1 MVFLIIVFSSS
12 SNEENRAILSSLFTA
27 IFGIL
32 ILLAIQWLAL
42 KIYIEISKIAGGD
55 ILKGLWMALKSS
67 KGGFLG
73 IFLFL
78 YSIGFSY
85 YSALDPH
92 SGFIESFIG
101 FTFGVGLCEELVK
114 LIPVVWLMKKASKK
128 GEILHLSGILLVG
141 LASGVGFGVAE
152 GIMYS
157 AQFYNGIYG
166 WDVYWV
172 RFVTCVALHSTW
184 TGIAVIMLW
193 PHRNELFRV
202 EETTKNEK
210 AKDEKNKEDKEKEKS
225 HISRKVQTVIE
236 IEVQTVTKIFMLAYF
251 SGVAIIL
258 HGLYDT
264 LLKKGEDLGALI
276 VVITTFVWFYYLLNE
291 RYKKESQI

>member
-1 MVFLIIVFSSS
+1 MK
-12 SNEENRAILSSLFTA
+12 RAF
-27 IFGIL
+27 
-32 ILLAIQWLAL
+32 
-42 KIYIEISKIAGGD
+42 
-55 ILKGLWMALKSS
+55 
-67 KGGFLG
+67 
-73 IFLFL
+73 
-78 YSIGFSY
+78 
-85 YSALDPH
+85 
-92 SGFIESFIG
+92 
-101 FTFGVGLCEELVK
+101 
-114 LIPVVWLMKKASKK
+114 KK
-128 GEILHLSGILLVG
+128 GETLHLSEILLVG

-166 WDVYWV
+166 WEIYWV

-210 AKDEKNKEDKEKEKS
+210 AKDEKNKEDGKKEKS
-225 HISRKVQTVIE
+225 HISREVQTVIE

-264 LLKKGEDLGALI
+264 LLKKGEDFLAF
-276 VVITTFVWFYYLLNE
+276 VVAITTSAVFYYLLNE
-291 RYKKESQI
+291 MYKKENQI